1 MKYYFDITVPIAMLV
16 ARVQSDEDETL
27 PSPLQSPSQ
36 EDELPVWM
44 FGVSQALGSGDR
56 RRKKPSNYTTD
67 S

>member
-16 ARVQSDEDETL
+16 ARMQSDEDETL
-27 PSPLQSPSQ
+27 PSPLQSPSE

-44 FGVSQALGSGDR
+44 FGVNQALGSGDR